1 MDLSENAWD
10 NRYLNNDIAWDLG
23 EVSPPLKAYF
33 DQLTNKEIK
42 ILIPGGG
49 NSYEAAYLFEK
60 GFENDSNNEAKQCN
74 FQAIYEDYRGW
85 ANGNNFE
92 ESYLYIVDNNGNC
105 IDGRASSQNVALKE
119 CQRRKAKKLIKNSE
133 CKVYAI
139 GDEIVWDGSVWDD
152 SVKASKSASKEVST
166 LETNA
171 SVDYVE
177 RLKQIKALLD
187 SGIINQDDF
196 EKMKQKIIDTMN

>member
-60 GFENDSNNEAKQCN
+60 GFENVWVVDLSKTAIANIQRSIPKFPPSQLIQGDFFDMEDSFDFIVEQTFFC
-74 FQAIYEDYRGW
+74 AIDP
-85 ANGNNFE
+85 
-92 ESYLYIVDNNGNC
+92 SL
-105 IDGRASSQNVALKE
+105 RA
-119 CQRRKAKKLIKNSE
+119 
-133 CKVYAI
+133 
-139 GDEIVWDGSVWDD
+139 
-152 SVKASKSASKEVST
+152 
-166 LETNA
+166 
-171 SVDYVE
+171 DYVVKMNSL
-177 RLKQIKALLD
+177 LKPKGTLVGVLFNVPLNKEKPPFGGNKAAYIEQFKRFFEIQKMEACYNSFGNRKGRELF
-187 SGIINQDDF
+187 IILG
-196 EKMKQKIIDTMN
+196 KK

>member
-60 GFENDSNNEAKQCN
+60 GFENVWVLDLSKTAIANIQRSIPKFPPSQLIQGDFFDMEDSFDFIVEQTFFC
-74 FQAIYEDYRGW
+74 AIDP
-85 ANGNNFE
+85 
-92 ESYLYIVDNNGNC
+92 SL
-105 IDGRASSQNVALKE
+105 RA
-119 CQRRKAKKLIKNSE
+119 
-133 CKVYAI
+133 
-139 GDEIVWDGSVWDD
+139 
-152 SVKASKSASKEVST
+152 
-166 LETNA
+166 
-171 SVDYVE
+171 DYVVKMNSL
-177 RLKQIKALLD
+177 LKPKGTLVGVLFNVPLNKEKPPFGGNKAAYIEQFKRFFEIQKMEACYNSFGNRKGRELF
-187 SGIINQDDF
+187 IILG
-196 EKMKQKIIDTMN
+196 KK

>member
-60 GFENDSNNEAKQCN
+60 GFENVWVVDLSKTAIANIQRSIPKFPPSQLIQGDFFDMEDSFDFIVEQTFFC
-74 FQAIYEDYRGW
+74 AIDP
-85 ANGNNFE
+85 
-92 ESYLYIVDNNGNC
+92 SL
-105 IDGRASSQNVALKE
+105 RA
-119 CQRRKAKKLIKNSE
+119 
-133 CKVYAI
+133 
-139 GDEIVWDGSVWDD
+139 
-152 SVKASKSASKEVST
+152 
-166 LETNA
+166 
-171 SVDYVE
+171 DYVVKMNSL
-177 RLKQIKALLD
+177 LKPKGTLVGVLFNVPLNKEKPPFGGNKAAYMEQFKRFFEIQKMEACYNSFGNRKGRELF
-187 SGIINQDDF
+187 IILG
-196 EKMKQKIIDTMN
+196 KK

>member
-60 GFENDSNNEAKQCN
+60 GFENVWVVDLSKTAIANIQRSIPKFPPSQLIQGDFFDMEDSFDFIVEQTFFC
-74 FQAIYEDYRGW
+74 AIDP
-85 ANGNNFE
+85 
-92 ESYLYIVDNNGNC
+92 SL
-105 IDGRASSQNVALKE
+105 RA
-119 CQRRKAKKLIKNSE
+119 
-133 CKVYAI
+133 
-139 GDEIVWDGSVWDD
+139 
-152 SVKASKSASKEVST
+152 
-166 LETNA
+166 
-171 SVDYVE
+171 DYVVKMNSL
-177 RLKQIKALLD
+177 LKPKGTLVGVLFNAPLNKEKPPFGGNKAAYMEQFKRFFEIQKMEACYNSFGNRKGRELF
-187 SGIINQDDF
+187 IILG
-196 EKMKQKIIDTMN
+196 KK

>member
-60 GFENDSNNEAKQCN
+60 GFENVWVVDLSKTAIANIQRSIPKFPPSQLIQGDFFDMEDSFDFIVEQTFFC
-74 FQAIYEDYRGW
+74 AIDP
-85 ANGNNFE
+85 
-92 ESYLYIVDNNGNC
+92 SL
-105 IDGRASSQNVALKE
+105 RA
-119 CQRRKAKKLIKNSE
+119 
-133 CKVYAI
+133 
-139 GDEIVWDGSVWDD
+139 
-152 SVKASKSASKEVST
+152 
-166 LETNA
+166 
-171 SVDYVE
+171 DYVVKMNSLLKPKGTLVGVLFNAPLNKEKPPFGGNKAAYMEQFKRFFEIQKMEACYNSFGNRKE
-177 RLKQIKALLD
+177 RELF
-187 SGIINQDDF
+187 IILG
-196 EKMKQKIIDTMN
+196 KK

>member
-60 GFENDSNNEAKQCN
+60 GFENVWVLDLSKTAIANIQRSIPKFPPSQLIQGDFFDMEDSFDFIVEQTFFC
-74 FQAIYEDYRGW
+74 AIDP
-85 ANGNNFE
+85 
-92 ESYLYIVDNNGNC
+92 SL
-105 IDGRASSQNVALKE
+105 RA
-119 CQRRKAKKLIKNSE
+119 
-133 CKVYAI
+133 
-139 GDEIVWDGSVWDD
+139 
-152 SVKASKSASKEVST
+152 
-166 LETNA
+166 
-171 SVDYVE
+171 DYVVKMNSL
-177 RLKQIKALLD
+177 LKPKGTLVGVLFNVPLNKEKPPFGGNKAAYMEQFKRFFEIQKMEACYNSFGNRKGRELF
-187 SGIINQDDF
+187 IILG
-196 EKMKQKIIDTMN
+196 KK